1 MSVSVDSK
9 INVMTKQDLAE
20 LKVTLKIYIRMI
32 LYIDNLFNIKSRN
45 LESSEEENIGDA
57 LKQHGMFRRLSDQIN
72 SYSFTE
78 FMLNQLFREACRDTN
93 PSKCGEYDEF
103 SKLFREMN
111 FTNID
116 IEEFQRKLFNI
127 LDRINA
133 KITQTKKVKAMKSK
147 ITKLINNLN
156 NASIK
161 QDIDNI
167 IKDITDLLKQ
177 EKIDSEESSDDAPFM
192 ADITNLI
199 NDLFYNDN
207 EGQQQNTTE
216 TQTDSIESTDDK
228 KP

>member
-1 MSVSVDSK
+1 MSVSVESGTIK
-9 INVMTKQDLAE
+9 ITKQDLAG

-78 FMLNQLFREACRDTN
+78 FMLNQLFHEACRDTN

-111 FTNID
+111 LTNVD
-116 IEEFQRKLFNI
+116 IEAFQKKLFNI
-127 LDRINA
+127 LDTINA
-133 KITQTKKVKAMKSK
+133 KITQTKKVKAMKSE
-147 ITKLINNLN
+147 IVKLINNLN

-161 QDIDNI
+161 QDIDKI
-167 IKDITDLLKQ
+167 IEEIKKLLETEKDEEGKPLMEKGELDSLLRDLFS
-177 EKIDSEESSDDAPFM
+177 KIDDEANNEDGLTMKLKIQTIPEKSD
-192 ADITNLI
+192 
-199 NDLFYNDN
+199 
-207 EGQQQNTTE
+207 
-216 TQTDSIESTDDK
+216 K
-228 KP
+228 

>member
-1 MSVSVDSK
+1 MSVKSETIK
-9 INVMTKQDLAE
+9 ITKQDLAG

-78 FMLNQLFREACRDTN
+78 FMLNQLFHEACRDTN

-133 KITQTKKVKAMKSK
+133 KITQTKKVKAMKSE
-147 ITKLINNLN
+147 IVKLINNLN
-156 NASIK
+156 NASK
-161 QDIDNI
+161 KDDIDEI
-167 IKDITDLLKQ
+167 IEEIKMLLETGTDEEDKPLMDKEELDSLLKDLFS
-177 EKIDSEESSDDAPFM
+177 KIDDEAEH
-192 ADITNLI
+192 L
-199 NDLFYNDN
+199 
-207 EGQQQNTTE
+207 TTG
-216 TQTDSIESTDDK
+216 IH
-228 KP
+228 P

>member
-1 MSVSVDSK
+1 MSVKSETIK
-9 INVMTKQDLAE
+9 ITKQDLAG

-78 FMLNQLFREACRDTN
+78 FMLNQLFHEACPDTN

-103 SKLFREMN
+103 SKLFREIK
-111 FTNID
+111 FTKFD

-127 LDRINA
+127 LDIINA

-156 NASIK
+156 NASTK
-161 QDIDNI
+161 DNIDNI
-167 IKDITDLLKQ
+167 IKDITNLLKQ
-177 EKIDSEESSDDAPFM
+177 EKIDSGESSDDAPFM
-192 ADITNLI
+192 VDITNLI

>member
-1 MSVSVDSK
+1 MSVKSETIK
-9 INVMTKQDLAE
+9 ITKQDLE
-20 LKVTLKIYIRMI
+20 GLKVTLKIYIRMI

-78 FMLNQLFREACRDTN
+78 FMLNQLFHEACRDTN
-93 PSKCGEYDEF
+93 PSKCAEYDEF
-103 SKLFREMN
+103 SKLFREIK
-111 FTNID
+111 FTKLD

-133 KITQTKKVKAMKSK
+133 KITQTRKVKAMKSE

-156 NASIK
+156 NASKK
-161 QDIDNI
+161 QDIDKI

-207 EGQQQNTTE
+207 EGQQQNTTG
-216 TQTDSIESTDDK
+216 TQTDSIASTDNI

>member
-1 MSVSVDSK
+1 MSVKSETIK
-9 INVMTKQDLAE
+9 ITKQDLAG

-78 FMLNQLFREACRDTN
+78 FMLNQLFHEACPDTN

-116 IEEFQRKLFNI
+116 IEEFQRKLFMNKQANDGKSVQSLQVICMVKVFQKIVI
-127 LDRINA
+127 L
-133 KITQTKKVKAMKSK
+133 V
-147 ITKLINNLN
+147 L
-156 NASIK
+156 
-161 QDIDNI
+161 
-167 IKDITDLLKQ
+167 
-177 EKIDSEESSDDAPFM
+177 
-192 ADITNLI
+192 
-199 NDLFYNDN
+199 
-207 EGQQQNTTE
+207 
-216 TQTDSIESTDDK
+216 
-228 KP
+228 